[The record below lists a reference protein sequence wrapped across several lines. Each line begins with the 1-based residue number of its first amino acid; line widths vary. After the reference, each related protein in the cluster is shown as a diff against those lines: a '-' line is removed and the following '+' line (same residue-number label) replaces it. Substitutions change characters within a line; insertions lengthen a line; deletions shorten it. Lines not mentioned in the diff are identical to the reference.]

1 MRKVMDKKLGIK
13 SNIDFSKI
21 VLDSQFEAVFDS
33 ITQLVAKHLEA
44 PAALI
49 TFVDY
54 DSIWIHSEVGYSG
67 EKVVSNNKKFCGM
80 FPRNEQFIEIPN
92 TDLDELHKEHDYLIE
107 GIKAKYY
114 AAARI
119 KLPLGEVIGLLC
131 IFDINPRSLN
141 VKQREF
147 LIDLA
152 KVIEKIMVTKRFQNR
167 IS

>member
-1 MRKVMDKKLGIK
+1 MDNQLDVNSKI
-13 SNIDFSKI
+13 NYSKI
-21 VLDSQFEAVFDS
+21 VLDSQYEAVFDS
-33 ITQLVAKHLEA
+33 ITQLVANHLEV
-44 PAALI
+44 PTSLI

-80 FPRNEQFIEIPN
+80 FPRDEQFIEIPD
-92 TDLDELHKEHDYLIE
+92 TDLNELHRDHDYFIE
-107 GIKAKYY
+107 GVKAKYY

-131 IFDINPRSLN
+131 IFDICPRSLN
-141 VKQREF
+141 DKQREF

-152 KVIEKIMVTKRFQNR
+152 KIIEKIMVMKGFQNR
-167 IS
+167 IN